1 MITKIITA
9 IYARRELAQIA
20 RRRIVRTLFILRR
33 SVS

>member
-20 RRRIVRTLFILRR
+20 RRRIVRAKFIFRR